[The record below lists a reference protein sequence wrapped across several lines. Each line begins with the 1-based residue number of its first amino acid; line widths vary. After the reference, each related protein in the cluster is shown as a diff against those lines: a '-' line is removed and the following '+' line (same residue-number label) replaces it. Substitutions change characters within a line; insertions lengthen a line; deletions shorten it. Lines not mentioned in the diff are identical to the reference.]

1 MERNKV
7 FEKTI
12 EICRDVFDDES
23 LVLTESTTATDVE
36 SWDSLTHLSL
46 INELEEAFEVAF
58 TLDEMMESKNL
69 GELLNILMKRISEKE
84 KN

>member
-1 MERNKV
+1 MERRSI
-7 FEKTI
+7 FEKII

-23 LVLTESTTATDVE
+23 LVLTELTTSADVE

-69 GELLNILMKRISEKE
+69 GELLNILMKHISEKE